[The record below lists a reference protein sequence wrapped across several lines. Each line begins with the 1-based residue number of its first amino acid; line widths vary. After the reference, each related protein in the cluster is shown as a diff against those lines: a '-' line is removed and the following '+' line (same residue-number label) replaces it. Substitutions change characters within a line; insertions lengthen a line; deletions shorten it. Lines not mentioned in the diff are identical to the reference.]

1 MCKSAHHKCHTLYI
15 PNYEEIFEIFF
26 LVLLLNSVSAD
37 DGQMLLRQWES
48 VLRDGTAT
56 PSESQGA
63 SGASSKGRDGSGEGG
78 ASGRSQGGEGTTPEN
93 QQDANSD
100 PEAPNDSSAEE
111 ESGEWRRAEDVRER
125 ESR

>member
-1 MCKSAHHKCHTLYI
+1 MRKISNISFL
-15 PNYEEIFEIFF
+15 FF
-26 LVLLLNSVSAD
+26 FLLNSVPAD

-56 PSESQGA
+56 PSESQGG
-63 SGASSKGRDGSGEGG
+63 SGAASKGRDGSGEGG
-78 ASGRSQGGEGTTPEN
+78 ASGRSQGGDGTTPEN
-93 QQDANSD
+93 QQDANSE

-111 ESGEWRRAEDVRER
+111 ESGEWRDEDVRER